1 MEIYTPLILKDLK
14 LKMTTSIV
22 YNQVSADLKPG
33 TRNTPEPVY
42 VRYPNNTDFP
52 VDTVVRYTPKVSPVK
67 ITFAPD
73 TNFDYKNK
81 SKVAEK
87 VKRSNYTFKPVS
99 EKRRNSLIFQAPAS
113 TLPSSTFVT
122 TNRQDFGDTAE
133 HLKRSLR
140 PAPKW
145 FYKSQTNLHEA
156 RPSPLES
163 RSMEYRD
170 VSTHSDCSSVSRT
183 YARSLVLFP
192 SQKRAKTL
200 DNFNTNASSYEYK
213 PLVGDRVIL
222 KAQLLREFP
231 NDSVPNDR
239 NGAGKVD
246 NRRNDRFS
254 DSLNRYGI
262 YRSDPE
268 IQKKTSHMSSRPTH
282 ESDVGQK
289 TSSVQRVTNEMERTY
304 GKQAKLKEMIKK

>member
-1 MEIYTPLILKDLK
+1 LKVYKLLILKDLK

-33 TRNTPEPVY
+33 PRSSPEPVF
-42 VRYPNNTDFP
+42 VRYPNNSDFP

-67 ITFAPD
+67 ISFAPD

-99 EKRRNSLIFQAPAS
+99 EKRRNSLKFQAPAS

-122 TNRQDFGDTAE
+122 TNRKEFGDTAE

-145 FYKSQTNLHEA
+145 FYRSQTNLYEV
-156 RPSPLES
+156 RPMES
-163 RSMEYRD
+163 RTMESKD
-170 VSTHSDCSSVSRT
+170 VSATSVSDCSSVSKT

-192 SQKRAKTL
+192 TQKRAKTMENL
-200 DNFNTNASSYEYK
+200 ITKSSSYEYK
-213 PLVGDRVIL
+213 PLVGERVIL

-231 NDSVPNDR
+231 NEPVASDM

-246 NRRNDRFS
+246 NRRNTRFS
-254 DSLNRYGI
+254 DSLNRYGM
-262 YRSDPE
+262 YHSDSE
-268 IQKKTSHMSSRPTH
+268 IQKKTSHVTSRPTH
-282 ESDVGQK
+282 ESENQFK
-289 TSSVQRVTNEMERTY
+289 TSSVQRVTKDMERTY
-304 GKQAKLKEMIKK
+304 GQQAKLKEMIKK